1 MLVLSRKVFN
11 ERTGIVIGLPM
22 TTAEFNDTN
31 PFAIKFKGPK
41 NVTSYVLGHQPKSF
55 DWRARGAKAHPW
67 KRAPDEVFAAAC
79 EQLNQI
85 DGALRSSARRPEGC
99 CLTPAATSSPCSTN
113 VLVPE
118 GRSASSSRRQLP

>member
-1 MLVLSRKVFN
+1 MAGASWAPDRRDIIWIDCNPLMGRETKDVHPVLVLSPKVFN

-67 KRAPDEVFAAAC
+67 KRAPDGLC
-79 EQLNQI
+79 REQG
-85 DGALRSSARRPEGC
+85 D
-99 CLTPAATSSPCSTN
+99 
-113 VLVPE
+113 
-118 GRSASSSRRQLP
+118 